1 MDTLLNYDPKPNSQF
16 LPENWQNL
24 VPDTYRRISEN
35 EKKGDFLA
43 VIGRSHPDERKLNDL
58 IRKWATLDGLK
69 TEEFFLKKLP
79 PYHAPTI
86 EVLQEHAYFWQSD
99 NSRFWFYAEDKDYM
113 SFPAILLT
121 DTGSNFKQTVN
132 FTTQNCGIRHKVGI
146 GGICKKKIHIHN
158 LVLYICT
165 L

>member
-35 EKKGDFLA
+35 GKKGDFLA

-121 DTGSNFKQTVN
+121 DTGNFKQKVN
-132 FTTQNCGIRHKVGI
+132 FTQ
-146 GGICKKKIHIHN
+146 KKN
-158 LVLYICT
+158 
-165 L
+165 